1 MYKCLNVYL
10 CTKFVQCVDP
20 WDPLDPMGLELD
32 IVMSHHVGCG
42 SRTRSS
48 GRPIGDLNC
57 WATSPAHV
65 YLIRKAVK
73 DLQLCFIMTKDY
85 FWLSVTLVRFPRGVF
100 RQEPETYITRFHC
113 QIFTFKWENC
123 PYGNNAAS
131 KYKIITSQISGACRH
146 PKGHPKLYILCT
158 VALTF
163 LIFQLSVR

>member
-1 MYKCLNVYL
+1 M
-10 CTKFVQCVDP
+10 DP
-20 WDPLDPMGLELD
+20 ESLLDPVGLELD

-48 GRPIGDLNC
+48 GRPTSNLNC

-73 DLQLCFIMTKDY
+73 DLQLCFITTKDY
-85 FWLSVTLVRFPRGVF
+85 SWLSVTLFHFPRGGF
-100 RQEPETYITRFHC
+100 RQEPENTLPASTVRFLPSSG
-113 QIFTFKWENC
+113 KNC
-123 PYGNNAAS
+123 PYGNNATS
-131 KYKIITSQISGACRH
+131 KYKITSQISGACRH
-146 PKGHPKLYILCT
+146 PKDHPKLYTLCT